1 MSNREFKGVWIPR
14 DLYLN
19 DELSWTDKLIIIEI
33 DCFSRN
39 GMPCFISNEHLCNHL
54 KVSASTIEKS
64 LKKTEDLGY
73 ISRSHEVI
81 QGHNRRIL
89 RMVTV
94 LNDESNPSK
103 TTVTT
108 RKKVRS
114 QPSKT
119 TAESRKKVRHN
130 NTSMNTSNNTMN
142 EGKPTKIPNTQ
153 ECYLYFAELG
163 VENHYEEAEAFKD
176 WYDQTGWTLKGG
188 NKIKDWKA
196 TARNWVRRQKKYQDG
211 KVNKGFKQSN
221 FNADNI
227 KSFVAEG

>member
-19 DELSWTDKLIIIEI
+19 EELNWTEKLLILEI
-33 DCFSRN
+33 DCFSKN
-39 GMPCFISNEHLCNHL
+39 GMPCFISNEHLCKHL
-54 KVSASTIEKS
+54 KVSASTVEKA
-64 LKKTEDLGY
+64 LKKTEDFGY

-81 QGHNRRIL
+81 HGHNRRIL
-89 RMVTV
+89 RMQTV
-94 LNDESNPSK
+94 INNGSIPSK
-103 TTVTT
+103 TTVDT
-108 RKKVRS
+108 
-114 QPSKT
+114 
-119 TAESRKKVRHN
+119 RKKVRHN
-130 NTSMNTSNNTMN
+130 NTSKDTSNNTMN
-142 EGKPTKIPNTQ
+142 KGKPIKIPNTQ

-163 VENHYEEAEAFKD
+163 VENHYDEADAFKD
-176 WYDQTGWTLKGG
+176 WYDQTGWKLKGG

>member
-19 DELSWTDKLIIIEI
+19 EELNWTEKLLILEI
-33 DCFSRN
+33 DSFSKN
-39 GMPCFISNEHLCNHL
+39 GMPCFISNEHLCKHL
-54 KVSASTIEKS
+54 KVSASTVEKA

-73 ISRSHEVI
+73 ISRSHEI
-81 QGHNRRIL
+81 IKGHNRRIL
-89 RMVTV
+89 RMKSVI
-94 LNDESNPSK
+94 NNGSIPSK
-103 TTVTT
+103 TTVDT
-108 RKKVRS
+108 RKKVRH
-114 QPSKT
+114 T
-119 TAESRKKVRHN
+119 
-130 NTSMNTSNNTMN
+130 NTSTSTSNNTMN
-142 EGKPTKIPNTQ
+142 IGKPTKIPNTQ

-163 VENHYEEAEAFKD
+163 VENHYDEADAFKD
-176 WYDQTGWTLKGG
+176 WYDQTGWKLKGG

>member
-1 MSNREFKGVWIPR
+1 M
-14 DLYLN
+14 
-19 DELSWTDKLIIIEI
+19 
-33 DCFSRN
+33 
-39 GMPCFISNEHLCNHL
+39 CNHL

-142 EGKPTKIPNTQ
+142 EGKPTKIPNAQ

-163 VENHYEEAEAFKD
+163 VENHYDEAEAFKD

-196 TARNWVRRQKKYQDG
+196 TARNWVRRQKKQSDATAT
-211 KVNKGFKQSN
+211 KGFKQTN
-221 FNADNI
+221 FNAENI
-227 KSFVAEG
+227 KSFVTEG

>member
-14 DLYLN
+14 ALYLN
-19 DELSWTDKLIIIEI
+19 EELNWTEKLIILEI
-33 DCFSRN
+33 DSFSRN
-39 GMPCFISNEHLCNHL
+39 GMPCFISNEHLCKHL
-54 KVSASTIEKS
+54 KVSASTIEKA

-73 ISRSHEVI
+73 IIRSHAVI
-81 QGHNRRIL
+81 DGHNRRIL
-89 RMVTV
+89 RMQAVI
-94 LNDESNPSK
+94 NDGSIPSK
-103 TTVTT
+103 TTVDT
-108 RKKVRS
+108 
-114 QPSKT
+114 
-119 TAESRKKVRHN
+119 RKKVRHN

-142 EGKPTKIPNTQ
+142 EGKPTKIPNAQ

-163 VENHYEEAEAFKD
+163 VENHYDEADAFKD
-176 WYDQTGWTLKGG
+176 WYDQTGWKLKGG

-211 KVNKGFKQSN
+211 KDTKGFKQSN

>member
-33 DCFSRN
+33 DSFSRN
-39 GMPCFISNEHLCNHL
+39 GLPCFISNEYLCNHIRC
-54 KVSASTIEKS
+54 SASTIEKS
-64 LKKTEDLGY
+64 MKKIQELGY
-73 ISRSHEVI
+73 IMRSHETI
-81 QGHNRRIL
+81 NGHSRRIL

-94 LNDESNPSK
+94 LNYEERPSK
-103 TTVTT
+103 TTGST

-114 QPSKT
+114 KPSKT
-119 TAESRKKVRHN
+119 TVESRKKVRHT
-130 NTSMNTSNNTMN
+130 NTVTSTSNNTMN
-142 EGKPTKIPNTQ
+142 EGKPTKIPNAQ

-163 VENHYEEAEAFKD
+163 VENHYDEADAFKD
-176 WYDQTGWTLKGG
+176 WYDQTGWKLKGG